1 MEEQLE
7 TVDRDLDLPFAM
19 ICVSRLVII
28 NLPSVWSSKRSKD
41 SDEKDSKG
49 MMGISSTTRTKDI
62 LSDSVEPAAPRDLQR
77 PLQIHTKRGYIKW
90 FNKLS
95 RCHKT
100 RHFSGR
106 MHPRL

>member
-1 MEEQLE
+1 
-7 TVDRDLDLPFAM
+7 M

-41 SDEKDSKG
+41 SEEKDSK
-49 MMGISSTTRTKDI
+49 
-62 LSDSVEPAAPRDLQR
+62 DSVKPAAPRDFQR